1 MQSKWNEL
9 RARDTIETYAEKGVS
24 EDLALR
30 VYTTRLLGRDPLL
43 VLHGGGNTSV
53 KTRAKDDLS
62 NEHEVIAVKGSGWDM
77 ADIEPQGL
85 PAVKLEP
92 LRKLRARDALSD
104 EVMVNVQRLNLLDA
118 GAPNPSVET
127 LLHAF
132 LPHKFIDHTHAAAV
146 LSLVD
151 QPDGEALARE
161 VYDGR
166 MGIVPY
172 IAPGFGLAKAAAEI
186 YEQNSGVEG
195 LILHK
200 HGIFTFGA
208 TAREAYERM
217 IEMVS
222 LAEARL
228 RQGRPVVFQQRDL
241 AAELAEVAEVAPII
255 RGAVALPAEKQG
267 GEPTR
272 FVMTF
277 RTGPEILSYV
287 NGTELADYSQR
298 GVVTP
303 DHIIRTKNTP
313 LVLPPP
319 EPGKLEDFARHV
331 QDAVQEF
338 NDRYDAYFGRENE
351 RAGNTKTK
359 LDSGPRVVLVPGLGL
374 FGIGR
379 TPKDA
384 DMAADLAEN
393 TVRVVTDAEGIG
405 RYEPLPESDLFELE
419 YWSLEQAKLKGAVVK
434 PLTGQVAL
442 ITGAG
447 AIGTATAKALAAEG
461 AAVAI
466 LDIDGALAEKA
477 AKPIKGLGFKSDVTK
492 PAEVRDAFAKT
503 CESFGGVDIVVSNAG
518 AAWQGRIGDVSDEL
532 LRQSFELNFF
542 AHQTV
547 AKEAVRIMLKQG
559 TGGALLFNLSKQAV
573 NPGANFGPYGLPK
586 AAAML
591 LMRQYA
597 LDYGKDGIRS
607 NGVNADRVRSGL
619 LTDAMIADRAKAR
632 GVSEGEYMSGNLLG
646 REVLAEDVA
655 QAFVALAKARKT
667 TGHIEAV
674 DGGNIA
680 AALR

>member
-9 RARDTIETYAEKGVS
+9 RARDAIETYAEKGVS

-53 KTRAKDDLS
+53 KTRAKDDLGV
-62 NEHEVIAVKGSGWDM
+62 EHEVIAVKGSGWDM

-92 LRKLRARDALSD
+92 LRKLRALDALSD
-104 EVMVNVQRLNLLDA
+104 EAMVNVQRLNLLDA

-172 IAPGFGLAKAAAEI
+172 IAPGFGLAKAAAEV
-186 YEQNSGVEG
+186 YEQNPDVEG

-228 RQGRPVVFQQRDL
+228 RQGRPVVFQSRDL
-241 AAELAEVAEVAPII
+241 ADELAEVAEVAPII
-255 RGAVALPAEKQG
+255 RGAVALPADKPG

-287 NGTELADYSQR
+287 NGAELADYSQR

-313 LVLPPP
+313 LVVSPP
-319 EPGKLEDFARHV
+319 EPGKLDDFARE
-331 QDAVQEF
+331 VQEKVAEF
-338 NDRYDAYFGRENE
+338 AANYDAYFGRENE
-351 RAGNTKTK
+351 RVGGIKSKLEFGAARGARAGSWPVRHRPHGEGCRHGRRSRREHRARGHRRRRHRP
-359 LDSGPRVVLVPGLGL
+359 LRAAAGERSLRARILEPGAGQ
-374 FGIGR
+374 
-379 TPKDA
+379 
-384 DMAADLAEN
+384 
-393 TVRVVTDAEGIG
+393 AEGRRG
-405 RYEPLPESDLFELE
+405 
-419 YWSLEQAKLKGAVVK
+419 QA
-434 PLTGQVAL
+434 
-442 ITGAG
+442 
-447 AIGTATAKALAAEG
+447 
-461 AAVAI
+461 
-466 LDIDGALAEKA
+466 
-477 AKPIKGLGFKSDVTK
+477 
-492 PAEVRDAFAKT
+492 
-503 CESFGGVDIVVSNAG
+503 
-518 AAWQGRIGDVSDEL
+518 
-532 LRQSFELNFF
+532 
-542 AHQTV
+542 
-547 AKEAVRIMLKQG
+547 
-559 TGGALLFNLSKQAV
+559 
-573 NPGANFGPYGLPK
+573 
-586 AAAML
+586 
-591 LMRQYA
+591 
-597 LDYGKDGIRS
+597 
-607 NGVNADRVRSGL
+607 
-619 LTDAMIADRAKAR
+619 ADRAGGAR
-632 GVSEGEYMSGNLLG
+632 HRRRRDRHRDRKSACRGRRRSCHPRHRRIAG
-646 REVLAEDVA
+646 REGGETDQGPRLRMRRD
-655 QAFVALAKARKT
+655 QAGRSCRRLCQGPASASAASTSSCRMPAPPGRAASAMCPTSCSARASSSISSPIRPWRKRRC
-667 TGHIEAV
+667 ASC
-674 DGGNIA
+674 
-680 AALR
+680 